1 MFGMNEKKDTEI
13 DGKKKK
19 KRKGINTFL
28 VPTFWTISRFDP

>member
-19 KRKGINTFL
+19 KERHKYIFGPYILDNFS
-28 VPTFWTISRFDP
+28 I